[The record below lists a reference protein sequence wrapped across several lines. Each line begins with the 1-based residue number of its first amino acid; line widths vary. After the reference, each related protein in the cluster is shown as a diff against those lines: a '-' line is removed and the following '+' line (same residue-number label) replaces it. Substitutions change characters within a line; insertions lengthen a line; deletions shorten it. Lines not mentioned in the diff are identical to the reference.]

1 MILYFDGVQ
10 VIRLIIN
17 YQLLITNAV
26 DDEMLCSLWE
36 RGAPAPRNCIFFYHK
51 EHKEKYRKE
60 HGEFGTGDWRLET
73 RPYIFIL
80 CK

>member
-36 RGAPAPRNCIFFYHK
+36 RGTPAPRNCILFLPQRSQR
-51 EHKEKYRKE
+51 EIRKE
-60 HGEFGTGDWRLET
+60 HGELET
-73 RPYIFIL
+73 RN
-80 CK
+80 

>member
-36 RGAPAPRNCIFFYHK
+36 RGTPAPRICFFTTK
-51 EHKEKYRKE
+51 VTKGNTQR
-60 HGEFGTGDWRLET
+60 T
-73 RPYIFIL
+73 RRIGN
-80 CK
+80 

>member
-36 RGAPAPRNCIFFYHK
+36 RGAPAPRNCILFFTTKDTKGAINY
-51 EHKEKYRKE
+51 ELRITNYECR
-60 HGEFGTGDWRLET
+60 G
-73 RPYIFIL
+73 
-80 CK
+80 

>member
-36 RGAPAPRNCIFFYHK
+36 RGTPAPRICFFNHK
-51 EHKEKYRKE
+51 GHKGKYTKNTE
-60 HGEFGTGDWRLET
+60 NWKLEI
-73 RPYIFIL
+73 RD
-80 CK
+80 